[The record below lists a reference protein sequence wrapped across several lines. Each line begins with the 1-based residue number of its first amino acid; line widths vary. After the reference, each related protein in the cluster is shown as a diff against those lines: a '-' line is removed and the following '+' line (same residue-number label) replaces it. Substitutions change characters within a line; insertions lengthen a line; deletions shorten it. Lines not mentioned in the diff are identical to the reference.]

1 MRRKILQIR
10 ILYDIYAFVEEKLFD
25 ECFESG
31 GCIHGYEII
40 QLLSQKRN
48 SSLLYIYSH
57 NTTLKDVVEAIRADL
72 GVNTSEFEWMPL
84 SYSFL
89 YNNRRYY
96 IYDSDANFCNVLH
109 KYLAPQNENEIIA
122 CILLSC
128 NAGDV
133 GFEYPLRFYVNS
145 HEAGSHFVPHI
156 HVCDTGHQYAA
167 SICIENGEVIAGKL
181 PAKLAKIAKKEI
193 LSKQEYY
200 CDCWNTKTD
209 GLRVDINRDLGIIQY

>member
-1 MRRKILQIR
+1 MQIE
-10 ILYDIYAFVEEKLFD
+10 IIYDIHAFSEEKLFD
-25 ECFESG
+25 ECFERG

-40 QLLSQKRN
+40 RLLNQKR
-48 SSLLYIYSH
+48 SSSFMYEYSEH
-57 NTTLKDVVEAIRADL
+57 TTLKDVVDAIRADL
-72 GVNTSEFEWMPL
+72 GVNTDKYEWIPL
-84 SYSFL
+84 IYSFL
-89 YNNRRYY
+89 YGNRRYY
-96 IYDSDANFCNVLH
+96 ICDSAASFCNALQ
-109 KYLAPQNENEIIA
+109 KYLAPQNEDRIIA

-145 HEAGSHFVPHI
+145 REAGSHFKPHI
-156 HVCDTGHQYAA
+156 HVCDTCHRYDA
-167 SICIENGEVIAGKL
+167 SISIENGEVIAGTL